1 MLQCRLAGCTVHG
14 LCAFVRAQ
22 EAAAAAAYR
31 RGCMLRVRAALHAR
45 MAPSGRIVLHATSKE
60 SAPRLVISELALH
73 LLQWVDDRERLPDD
87 VPRVNPELCA

>member
-1 MLQCRLAGCTVHG
+1 MLQCRLTGCTVHG
-14 LCAFVRAQ
+14 LCEFVRAQ

-31 RGCMLRVRAALHAR
+31 RACMPRVRAARPHGTT
-45 MAPSGRIVLHATSKE
+45 GRIVLHVTSKE

-73 LLQWVDDRERLPDD
+73 LLQWVDDRERLPND